1 MRVGTTLAMTTPGKT
16 QKIMNLNTIWS
27 DLDANM
33 DIVSDIGFTALDKL
47 AANLGLAPG
56 LDILLIEKTQLQ
68 GHLT

>member
-1 MRVGTTLAMTTPGKT
+1 
-16 QKIMNLNTIWS
+16 MNLNTIWS

-33 DIVSDIGFTALDKL
+33 DIVSDIGFTARDKL

-56 LDILLIEKTQLQ
+56 LNILLIEKTQSQ